1 MKYLQ
6 WFFQNIESRWVPD
19 MTVAP
24 CSEWKCVH
32 PRTCEG
38 ACTRGSLHHWTC
50 EGACTNAL
58 KRVRKSK
65 CKVGALDH
73 FAEGFHVRGHHDGH
87 LPIDLSSGKT
97 RIETKSKMFEE
108 IFKNQGIDHITEN
121 ILIKLDLKSLCMCR
135 LVCKGL
141 HHFITS
147 LEKSRK
153 LKADDFKI
161 IRRIR
166 LKKFLAHPN
175 LNAAF
180 NSIRQEDN
188 FYRRRGLIDLLE
200 TYKKQDKIL
209 QFGGPVHFDSYLN
222 ASKFL
227 INVIKMVKN
236 ESLFSNLQFMG
247 L

>member
-1 MKYLQ
+1 MHMCGSLHH
-6 WFFQNIESRWVPD
+6 
-19 MTVAP
+19 
-24 CSEWKCVH
+24 C
-32 PRTCEG
+32 TCGGACHCTFEG
-38 ACTRGSLHHWTC
+38 ACTH
-50 EGACTNAL
+50 AL

-65 CKVGALDH
+65 CKVGELDH
-73 FAEGFHVRGHHDGH
+73 FAERFHVRGHHDDH
-87 LPIDLSSGKT
+87 LPIDLSLGKT
-97 RIETKSKMFEE
+97 RIKTKSKMLEE
-108 IFKNQGIDHITEN
+108 IFKNQGFNHITES
-121 ILIKLDLKSLCMCR
+121 ILIKLDFKSLCMCR

-141 HHFITS
+141 HQFIRS

-153 LKADDFKI
+153 LKSDDFKI

-200 TYKKQDKIL
+200 TYRKQDKIL
-209 QFGGPVHFDSYLN
+209 QFDGPVLIDSYLN
-222 ASKFL
+222 TSKFL
-227 INVIKMVKN
+227 INVIKMVKD
-236 ESLFSNLQFMG
+236 ESIFSNLQFME

>member
-1 MKYLQ
+1 
-6 WFFQNIESRWVPD
+6 
-19 MTVAP
+19 
-24 CSEWKCVH
+24 
-32 PRTCEG
+32 
-38 ACTRGSLHHWTC
+38 
-50 EGACTNAL
+50 
-58 KRVRKSK
+58 
-65 CKVGALDH
+65 
-73 FAEGFHVRGHHDGH
+73 
-87 LPIDLSSGKT
+87 
-97 RIETKSKMFEE
+97 MFEE
-108 IFKNQGIDHITEN
+108 IFQNQGINHITEN
-121 ILIKLDLKSLCMCR
+121 ILIKLDFKSLCMCR
-135 LVCKGL
+135 FVCKGL
-141 HHFITS
+141 HQFIRS

-153 LKADDFKI
+153 LKSDDFKI

-200 TYKKQDKIL
+200 TYRKQDKIL
-209 QFGGPVHFDSYLN
+209 QFDGPVHIDSYLN

-236 ESLFSNLQFMG
+236 ESIFSNLQFMG